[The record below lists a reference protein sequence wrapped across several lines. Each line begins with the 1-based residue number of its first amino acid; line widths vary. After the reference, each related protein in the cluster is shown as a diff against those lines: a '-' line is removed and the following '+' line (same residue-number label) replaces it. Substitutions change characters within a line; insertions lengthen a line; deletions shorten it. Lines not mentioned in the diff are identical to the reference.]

1 MNSRSGGSTF
11 ASLNTAHM
19 KYAIQIEETA
29 FFILALLAI
38 YYQPLQFS
46 WWVWILLFL
55 LPDLGMLGYF
65 VNVEMG
71 AHTYNLLH
79 HRAVGAA
86 VWLLGL
92 YTQQPYITLTGIILL
107 GHSSFDRA
115 LGYGLKFPD
124 SFKHTHLGW
133 L

>member
-1 MNSRSGGSTF
+1 
-11 ASLNTAHM
+11 M

-29 FFILALLAI
+29 FFILALVAI

-55 LPDLGMLGYF
+55 LPDLGMLGYL
-65 VNVEMG
+65 VNTEIG

-79 HRAVGAA
+79 HRSVGAA

>member
-1 MNSRSGGSTF
+1 
-11 ASLNTAHM
+11 M
-19 KYAIQIEETA
+19 KYAIQLEETA
-29 FFILALLAI
+29 LFAIALLAL
-38 YYQPLQFS
+38 YYQPLQFA
-46 WWVWILLFL
+46 WWAWILLFL

-65 VNVEMG
+65 INPETG
-71 AHTYNLLH
+71 AFTYNLLH
-79 HRAVGAA
+79 HRAVGAGI
-86 VWLLGL
+86 LILGM
-92 YTQQPYITLTGIILL
+92 YTQQPYVTLAGIILL